1 MASLLGRRVSVAQEG
16 AAAWQGG
23 GETVSHAGS
32 RAEVSRGGLLRR
44 LSGRLETERDRWFL
58 WLPVLYGGGIAAY
71 FALKV
76 EPSLLAAT
84 MPAIVALVI
93 WWLLRRGTLTVVAA
107 GIVLALSLGLA
118 AAKLRTAWVAAP
130 VLERPLNLAEVRG
143 WVELVEPR
151 VGRGQRITLRV
162 ASIRGVTP
170 DRLPLRVRVRT
181 MAVLAGLVPGDPIR
195 LRATLAPP
203 AIPSQPGD
211 YDFARSAFYLR
222 LGGVGYALA
231 RPERDSE
238 LGASPYVL
246 RIEAAIAR
254 VRQAIGQRVRAALE
268 GERGAIAD
276 ALITG
281 ERGGIS
287 EATNAAYRDSGL
299 YHIMSISGLHMS
311 IMAGAVFLALRFL
324 LAAVPAIALVYPIKK
339 WAAGAATLAAFGYLL
354 ISGGSFATVRA
365 WVMISVMFL
374 AVLLDRPAIALR
386 NVAVSALVILAVLP
400 DSLLD
405 VGFQM
410 SFAAVVAL
418 VSAFEIMRERM
429 HSPDGG
435 IRPGPW
441 LRVPLFLGAIVL
453 TTLIASIA
461 VAPFAAYHFH
471 KSQQYAILANLIA
484 IPICNVL
491 VMPAALATLVLMP
504 LGLEWVALWV
514 MGIGI
519 DVMTWCART
528 VAALPGAV
536 GRVPAI
542 SQTGFAIMVLGG
554 LWLCLWRTRWR
565 LLGLAWMAIGAA
577 VAPMLAKPDVL
588 AGRDGQILAV
598 RGETGV
604 LHAVAERGT
613 MFELS
618 RWLER
623 DGDART
629 ARDVASA
636 QAGLRCDASGCTA
649 LVKGTL
655 VALGREASALGD
667 DCARAG
673 LVVLAIPRPEACQA
687 QVPVIDLYDLRD
699 KGTHAVHIDGARI
712 SIVTVADV
720 RGERPWTGA
729 PRQRLAERRLAA
741 ASARVTRLG
750 QFVPPFA
757 LGDGGMPRRPEIED
771 EDDDR

>member
-1 MASLLGRRVSVAQEG
+1 MAQQGAATWHDGAGTAAYVTHAEPDSPRSVA
-16 AAAWQGG
+16 
-23 GETVSHAGS
+23 
-32 RAEVSRGGLLRR
+32 RR
-44 LSGRLETERDRWFL
+44 LSMRLEAERDRWFL
-58 WLPVLYGGGIAAY
+58 WLPVLYGSGIAAY
-71 FALKV
+71 FALKT
-76 EPSLLAAT
+76 EPSLLVAT
-84 MPAIVALVI
+84 MPAIAALVF
-93 WWLLRRGTLTVVAA
+93 WALLRRGTLTVVAA
-107 GIVLALSLGLA
+107 SVVLALTLGVA
-118 AAKLRTAWVAAP
+118 AAKLRTMWVAAP
-130 VLERPLNLAEVRG
+130 LLERPLNLAEVRG

-162 ASIRGVTP
+162 ASIRGVTA
-170 DRLPLRVRVRT
+170 DRLPARVRVRT
-181 MAVLAGLVPGDPIR
+181 MAALPGLAPGDPIR
-195 LRATLAPP
+195 LKATLAPP
-203 AIPSQPGD
+203 AIPSIPGD
-211 YDFARSAFYLR
+211 YDFARSAYFLR

-231 RPERDSE
+231 RPERDPA
-238 LGASPYVL
+238 LGAPPGSMG
-246 RIEAAIAR
+246 IEASIAR
-254 VRQAIGQRVRAALE
+254 VRQAIGQRVRASLE

-287 EATNAAYRDSGL
+287 ETTNAAYRDSGL

-324 LAAVPAIALVYPIKK
+324 LAMVPAIALNFPIKK
-339 WAAGAATLAAFGYLL
+339 WAAAAATLAALGYLL
-354 ISGGSFATVRA
+354 ISGASFATVRA

-418 VSAFEIMRERM
+418 VSAFEILRDRM
-429 HSPDGG
+429 HRPDGG

-441 LRVPLFLGAIVL
+441 LRVPLFLGAIIL

-504 LGLEWVALWV
+504 VGLEWVALWA
-514 MGIGI
+514 MGVGI
-519 DVMTWCART
+519 DIMTWCART

-565 LLGLAWMAIGAA
+565 LLGFASMAAGAA
-577 VAPMLAKPDVL
+577 LAPMLAKPDVL

-604 LHAVAERGT
+604 LHAVAARGT
-613 MFELS
+613 LFELS
-618 RWLER
+618 RWLEH
-623 DGDART
+623 DGDARA
-629 ARDVASA
+629 ARDVAAA
-636 QAGLRCDASGCTA
+636 QTGMRCDASGCTA
-649 LVKGTL
+649 VVKGTL
-655 VALGREASALGD
+655 VALGREASALAD

-673 LVVLAIPRPEACQA
+673 LVVLAIPRPEACRT

-729 PRQRLAERRLAA
+729 PRLRLAERRLAA
-741 ASARVTRLG
+741 ASTRASRLG
-750 QFVPPFA
+750 HFAPPFT
-757 LGDGGMPRRPEIED
+757 LGDGGILRRPEIEEEE
-771 EDDDR
+771 EDR

>member
-1 MASLLGRRVSVAQEG
+1 VALEG
-16 AAAWQGG
+16 AATWRQ
-23 GETVSHAGS
+23 VDAGS
-32 RAEVSRGGLLRR
+32 VRNEPPRRNVLLHR
-44 LSGRLETERDRWFL
+44 LSVRLEEERDRWFL
-58 WLPVLYGGGIAAY
+58 WLPVVYGAGVAGY
-71 FALKV
+71 FTLTV
-76 EPSLLAAT
+76 EPSLTAAG
-84 MPAIVALVI
+84 MPAVVALV
-93 WWLLRRGTLTVVAA
+93 LFVVLRQGTLTVVAVGA
-107 GIVLALSLGLA
+107 GLALSLGLA
-118 AAKLRTAWVAAP
+118 AAKLRTMWVAAP
-130 VLERPLNLAEVRG
+130 VLERSLNLAEVRG

-151 VGRGQRITLRV
+151 GGRGQRITLRV
-162 ASIRGVTP
+162 ASIRGVAAEG
-170 DRLPLRVRVRT
+170 LPARVRVRT
-181 MAVLAGLVPGDPIR
+181 TVALAGLEPGDPIR

-203 AIPSQPGD
+203 ALPALPGD
-211 YDFARSAFYLR
+211 YDFARSAFFLR

-231 RPERDSE
+231 RPERE
-238 LGASPYVL
+238 PGLGAAPVSL
-246 RIEAAIAR
+246 QLEASIAR
-254 VRQAIGQRVRAALE
+254 VRLAIGQRVRAVLE

-324 LAAVPAIALVYPIKK
+324 LAMVPAIALSYPIKK

-386 NVAVSALVILAVLP
+386 NVAVSALVILALLP

-410 SFAAVVAL
+410 SLAAVVAL
-418 VSAFEIMRERM
+418 VAAFEAMRDRM
-429 HSPDGG
+429 QRADGG
-435 IRPGPW
+435 MAPRPW
-441 LRVPLFLGAIVL
+441 LRVPLFLGAIIL

-491 VMPAALATLVLMP
+491 VMPAALATLVLM
-504 LGLEWVALWV
+504 LFGLEWAPLWA

-519 DVMTWCART
+519 DIMTWCART

-536 GRVPAI
+536 GRLPAF
-542 SQTGFAIMVLGG
+542 SQVGFAIMVLGG

-565 LLGLAWMAIGAA
+565 LLGLAAVAAGAA
-577 VAPMLAKPDVL
+577 VAPLPAKPDLLV
-588 AGRDGQILAV
+588 GREGQLMAV

-604 LHAVAERGT
+604 LHAVAQRGT
-613 MFELS
+613 MFELT
-618 RWLER
+618 RWLEH
-623 DGDART
+623 DGDTRNAQ
-629 ARDVASA
+629 DVANA
-636 QAGLRCDASGCTA
+636 PHGVRCDASGCTA
-649 LVKGTL
+649 VVKGVL
-655 VALGREASALGD
+655 VALAREAAALAD

-699 KGTHAVHIDGARI
+699 KGTHAVFLDRTRV

-720 RGERPWTGA
+720 RGVRPWTGS

-741 ASARVTRLG
+741 ATARTSRLG
-750 QFVPPFA
+750 QFTPPFA
-757 LGDGGMPRRPEIED
+757 LGDGGLSRRPEIEE
-771 EDDDR
+771 EDQDR